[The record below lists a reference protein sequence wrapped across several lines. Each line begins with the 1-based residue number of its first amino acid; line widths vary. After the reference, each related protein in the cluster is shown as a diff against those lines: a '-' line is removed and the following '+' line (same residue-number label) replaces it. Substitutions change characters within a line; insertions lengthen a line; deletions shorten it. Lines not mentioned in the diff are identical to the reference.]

1 MLGPTV
7 MRTEGRHHVGQ
18 LLLRPHPR
26 CPPMGFTVMRG
37 LHQNPFWC
45 SAHVGHHQR
54 PLVSCEGAGVGVVGS
69 GVPSGSSAAAV
80 ASSFTSSEAKGRR
93 WGATA
98 PAASSTTHWSPKD
111 PLKLMHELTETTGT
125 DVARKGRT
133 GIERNSPIYYGPGNT
148 TISHSILIVGYD
160 VDDLGDLY
168 WVVKNSWGKQ
178 WGDQV
183 LLEFGDQGVPNV
195 KINK

>member
-26 CPPMGFTVMRG
+26 CAPMGFTVMRG

-45 SAHVGHHQR
+45 SAHVGHHRR

-80 ASSFTSSEAKGRR
+80 ASSFTSSEARGRR

-133 GIERNSPIYYGPGNT
+133 GIERNIGTVVPRPHLLWAGQHYYQPLHLDRGLRRRRPGRP
-148 TISHSILIVGYD
+148 L
-160 VDDLGDLY
+160 LGRQELM
-168 WVVKNSWGKQ
+168 G
-178 WGDQV
+178 
-183 LLEFGDQGVPNV
+183 
-195 KINK
+195 